1 MSNAKLFPWSS
12 FVWIALTLPTLP
24 ALAHDNDNNNGNGN
38 GNGQTVYE
46 SKVLVSNGG
55 IPANFTDPNLING
68 WGVAFNPNGFVWV
81 NAADAGKS
89 VLYDGNG
96 QPQSLVV
103 TVPGPGGGEGNPT
116 GIVFSGG
123 MDFVVSNGTTNGPAR
138 FLFATEQGTI
148 AGWAPNVNATNA
160 IQAVDNSSKK
170 AHYTGLALSGNG
182 TTHLLYAANFSQAR
196 IDVFDGTFKSVSV
209 PGGFTD
215 SKLPKLY
222 APFGIQAIGG
232 DIYVTYAKQ
241 EEEGGDEE
249 EQGAGLGIVNVF
261 DPEGHL
267 IRRIATRGPL
277 NAPWGIALAPASF
290 GGFGGALLIGNLGDG
305 TINAFGPR
313 SGKFLGALSGADHK
327 PLHVDGLWGM
337 QFGNGISGQETN
349 SLFWAAGPND
359 ESDGAYG
366 VISAVSK

>member
-1 MSNAKLFPWSS
+1 MSTVKLFPWSS
-12 FVWIALTLPTLP
+12 FAWIALTLPTLP
-24 ALAHDNDNNNGNGN
+24 ALGHDDYNNDGNGR
-38 GNGQTVYE
+38 GQAVYE
-46 SKVLVSNGG
+46 SQVLVSNGG
-55 IPANFTDPNLING
+55 IPANFTDPNLINA

-103 TVPGPGGGEGNPT
+103 TVPGPGGGAGNPT

-123 MDFVVSNGTTNGPAR
+123 MDFVVTNGTTNGPAR

-160 IQAVDNSSKK
+160 LTAVDNSARK

-196 IDVFDGTFKSVSV
+196 IDVFDGTFKAIDVS
-209 PGGFTD
+209 GGFAD
-215 SKLPKLY
+215 PKLPKLY

-241 EEEGGDEE
+241 EEAGGDEE
-249 EQGAGLGIVNVF
+249 QQGAGLGIVNVF
-261 DPEGHL
+261 DPQGTL

-313 SGKFLGALSGADHK
+313 SGKFLGSLKGADRQ
-327 PLHVDGLWGM
+327 PLHVDGLWGL
-337 QFGNGISGQETN
+337 QFGNGISGQQTN
-349 SLFWAAGPND
+349 ALFWAAGPND